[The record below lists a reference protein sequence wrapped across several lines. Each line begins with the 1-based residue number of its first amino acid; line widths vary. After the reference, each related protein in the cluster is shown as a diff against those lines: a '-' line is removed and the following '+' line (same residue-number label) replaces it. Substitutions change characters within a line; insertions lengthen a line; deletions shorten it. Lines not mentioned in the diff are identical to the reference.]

1 MMADGDG
8 IIAMLGPIEQLTA
21 PNDRMGLSIEDRVF
35 ELGSVIS
42 SNAVTKREAR
52 NSLKGP

>member
-1 MMADGDG
+1 MADGDG